1 MHHVLRATPLLVA
14 LALLPGSATAQAA
27 RATFIDWGNVTASVY
42 ADPNLGVQV
51 WVGTSYRAMNE
62 RSRSVTL
69 GFHPDSVYPWA
80 DGAALVIAPARAPR
94 DSGAIIATPSLRAID
109 GTRVRL
115 LRRAAGAVWEDRV
128 VLSFEAPDT
137 AVPPLNIATRPAEA
151 RSFVDALFQKA
162 GTSALTPDWA
172 ERLASR
178 GRIQC
183 ADQSQLVAAS
193 VASGAVPEYP
203 ITALGSGRVLLEFV
217 IGADGWVDRQTVVPI
232 AATDPVF
239 IRPSVDALVGS
250 RFTPAT
256 CRGTRIAT
264 VARQSINFVR

>member
-1 MHHVLRATPLLVA
+1 MRSLVVA
-14 LALLPGSATAQAA
+14 AALLLPELLSAQTP

-42 ADPNLGVQV
+42 ADQHLGVQL

-69 GFHPDSVYPWA
+69 GFAPDSIYPWA
-80 DGAALVIAPARAPR
+80 DGAALVIAPAHPPR
-94 DSGAIIATPSLRAID
+94 DTASVLAVPPLRALD
-109 GTRVRL
+109 GSRVRM
-115 LRRAAGAVWEDRV
+115 LRRAAGKVWADRV

-137 AVPPLNIATRPAEA
+137 TIPPLNIAALPAEA

-162 GTSALTPDWA
+162 GTSILTPDWA
-172 ERLASR
+172 DRLASR

-183 ADQSQLVAAS
+183 ADQSQFVAAGI
-193 VASGAVPEYP
+193 ASGAVPQYP
-203 ITALGSGRVLLEFV
+203 VTALGSGRVLLEFV
-217 IGADGWVDRQTVVPI
+217 IGTDGWVDRQTVVPI

-239 IRPSVDALVGS
+239 VRPSIEALVGS
-250 RFTPAT
+250 HFTPAT
-256 CRGTRIAT
+256 CRGTPIAT

>member
-1 MHHVLRATPLLVA
+1 VKSLVIVAALLLPELVA
-14 LALLPGSATAQAA
+14 AQAA

-42 ADPNLGVQV
+42 ADPALGVQL

-62 RSRSVTL
+62 RSRSVSL
-69 GFHPDSVYPWA
+69 AFAPDSVYPWA
-80 DGAALVIAPARAPR
+80 DGAALVIGPARAPR
-94 DSGAIIATPSLRAID
+94 DSASVLAAPVLRALD
-109 GTRVRL
+109 GTRVRM
-115 LRRAAGAVWEDRV
+115 LRRAAGAAWEDRV

-137 AVPPLNIATRPAEA
+137 TLPPLNIAARPAEA
-151 RSFVDALFQKA
+151 RAFVDALFQKA
-162 GTSALTPDWA
+162 GTSALTPDWSD
-172 ERLASR
+172 RLASR

-183 ADQSQLVAAS
+183 ADQTQLVPAGI
-193 VASGAVPEYP
+193 VNGAVPAYP

-217 IGADGWVDRQTVVPI
+217 IGTDGWVDRQTVVPI

-239 IRPSVDALVGS
+239 VRPSVEALVGS

-256 CRGTRIAT
+256 CRGTPIAT